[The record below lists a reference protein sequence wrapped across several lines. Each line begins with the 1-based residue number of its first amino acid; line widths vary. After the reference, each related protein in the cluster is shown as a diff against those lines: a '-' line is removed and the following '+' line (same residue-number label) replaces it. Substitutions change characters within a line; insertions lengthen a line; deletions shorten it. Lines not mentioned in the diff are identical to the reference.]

1 MANKRQPPSPDL
13 AVLLVGASRVVADRL
28 GEAVE
33 RAGIADMRSS
43 YGFVIRVLAERD
55 RTLTE
60 LADLLAVGKPA
71 AIKVVDEMEARG
83 FLARHP
89 APDDRRVKLLRLT
102 AKGRA
107 VRRAALAA
115 SRRLER
121 ELRKACGDDDTDALR
136 RGLLALLEAHGAL
149 EDAGA
154 GRSRAV
160 W

>member
-1 MANKRQPPSPDL
+1 LANDPDI
-13 AVLLVGASRVVADRL
+13 AILLVGASRVVADRL

-33 RAGIADMRSS
+33 RAGIADMRSA
-43 YGFVIRVLAERD
+43 YGFVIRALAERE

-60 LADLLAVGKPA
+60 LAELLAVSKQA

-89 APDDRRVKLLRLT
+89 DPADRRVKLLRLT
-102 AKGRA
+102 AKGED

-115 SRRLER
+115 SRKMER
-121 ELRKACGDDDTDALR
+121 DLRKRCGDEDVDALR
-136 RGLLALLEAHGAL
+136 RALLALLG
-149 EDAGA
+149 DAAADATA
-154 GRSRAV
+154 GRARAV